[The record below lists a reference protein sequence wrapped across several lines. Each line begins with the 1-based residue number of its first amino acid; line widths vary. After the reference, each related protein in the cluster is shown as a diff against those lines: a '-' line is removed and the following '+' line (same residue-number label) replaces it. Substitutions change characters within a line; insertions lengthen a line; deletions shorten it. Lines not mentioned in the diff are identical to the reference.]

1 MAHKGIDVSR
11 HQGNIDW
18 AKVKADGVEFVIL
31 RAGYGRYASQVDSK
45 FEEYY
50 KGAKA
55 VGLPVG
61 CYWFSYARTSD
72 IAKIEAEVCLK
83 VIQGKK
89 FELPVFYDIE
99 GTALTT
105 GAAQAKCKAFCD
117 VIHNSGYTTGVY
129 ASESPFNGALKGL
142 TFPYTWV
149 KWVAKYSSKE
159 PTCGNVNVWQY
170 SSKGSVSGIKGNV
183 DMNHDYWML
192 DNLLK
197 PATPAAPKKSITEI
211 AQECIAGKW
220 GNGAVRKQALTKAG
234 YDYATVQAEVQR
246 ILDAQKEASK
256 PKPTKSI
263 DEIAKEVI
271 AGKWGSGAARKSALT
286 KAGYDYDK
294 VQARVNEILK
304 GNGKPTTVIQKPG
317 TPKPVAKY
325 VTVKKGDTASKI
337 AKANGTTVAN
347 IKKLNPSIKN
357 INKIYVGQT
366 IRVK

>member
-11 HQGNIDW
+11 HQGTIDW
-18 AKVKADGVEFVIL
+18 KKVKASGVEFVIL
-31 RAGYGRYASQVDSK
+31 RAGYGKFASQVDSK

-50 KGAKA
+50 NGAKA

-61 CYWFSYARTSD
+61 CYWFSYARD
-72 IAKIEAEVCLK
+72 IATAAVEADVCLQ
-83 VIQGKK
+83 VIRNKT

-99 GTALTT
+99 GTALST
-105 GAAQAKCKAFCD
+105 GNAQGKCKAFCEK
-117 VIHNSGYTTGVY
+117 IHNAGRITGVY
-129 ASESPFNGALKGL
+129 ASESPFNGVLKGL
-142 TFPYTWV
+142 SLPYTWV
-149 KWVAKYSSKE
+149 KWVAKYSSYS

-170 SSKGSVSGIKGNV
+170 SSKGRVDGISGNV
-183 DMNHDYWML
+183 DMNYDYWML
-192 DNLLK
+192 DNLITK
-197 PATPAAPKKSITEI
+197 PTPKKSITEI

-271 AGKWGSGAARKSALT
+271 AGKWGNGAARKSALT

-294 VQARVNEILK
+294 VQARVQELLK
-304 GNGKPTTVIQKPG
+304 GNSGKPTTVTQKPG
-317 TPKPVAKY
+317 TPKPTAKY

>member
-31 RAGYGRYASQVDSK
+31 RAGYGRFTSQVDSK

-50 KGAKA
+50 AGAKA

-72 IAKIEAEVCLK
+72 IAKTEAEVCLQ
-83 VIQGKK
+83 VIKGKK
-89 FELPVFYDIE
+89 FDLPVFYDIE
-99 GTALTT
+99 GTALST
-105 GAAQAKCKAFCD
+105 GSAQAKCKAFCD
-117 VIHNSGYTTGVY
+117 VIHNAGYQTGVY
-129 ASESPFNGALKGL
+129 ASESPFNNALKGFSL
-142 TFPYTWV
+142 PYTWV

-159 PTCGNVNVWQY
+159 PTCGGVNVWQY
-170 SSKGSVSGIKGNV
+170 SSKGSVNGIKGNV

-192 DNLLK
+192 DNLVS
-197 PATPAAPKKSITEI
+197 APKKSITEI

-220 GNGAVRKQALTKAG
+220 GNGAVRKQALEKAG

-246 ILDAQKEASK
+246 ILDAQKEANK

-263 DEIAKEVI
+263 EEIAKEVI
-271 AGKWGSGAARKSALT
+271 AGKWGNGVARKSALT

-294 VQARVNEILK
+294 VQAKVGELLK
-304 GNGKPTTVIQKPG
+304 QSNSKPSTSKPTNT
-317 TPKPVAKY
+317 AKY

-347 IKKLNPSIKN
+347 LKKLNPSIKN